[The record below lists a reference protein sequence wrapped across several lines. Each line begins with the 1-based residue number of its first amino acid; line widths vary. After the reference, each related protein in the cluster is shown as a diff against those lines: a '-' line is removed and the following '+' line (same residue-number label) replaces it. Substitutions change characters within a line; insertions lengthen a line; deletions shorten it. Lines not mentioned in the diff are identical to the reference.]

1 MDTPEEQSE
10 PRWLTAEERQAW
22 LTLSC
27 VIVRLGPALDAQ
39 LHRDAGISYFEY
51 MVMAALSEVP
61 QRTLRMSELADLAGG
76 SLSRLSQVV
85 TRLEKKDW
93 SAEPP
98 TPPTAAP
105 PSPSSPTMAGT
116 RSSPPPPDTS
126 PKSAG
131 SCSTPS
137 PKHKPTNSPTSPNE
151 SCESST
157 PTTGCSPAGTDPA
170 PEEGLRR
177 AALWTIGKQ
186 APAPADSAVCPTSRC
201 LVQATVLLS
210 HRRSRPI
217 AAGQ

>member
-85 TRLEKKDW
+85 TRLENKGLVRRTPDPADGRSTLAVLTDDGWDKIVATAPGHVTEVRRLVLDPLTRTQVRQLHEIATRIRQVVQPAG
-93 SAEPP
+93 SFP
-98 TPPTAAP
+98 TV
-105 PSPSSPTMAGT
+105 
-116 RSSPPPPDTS
+116 PPP
-126 PKSAG
+126 
-131 SCSTPS
+131 
-137 PKHKPTNSPTSPNE
+137 
-151 SCESST
+151 
-157 PTTGCSPAGTDPA
+157 GTA
-170 PEEGLRR
+170 
-177 AALWTIGKQ
+177 
-186 APAPADSAVCPTSRC
+186 
-201 LVQATVLLS
+201 
-210 HRRSRPI
+210 
-217 AAGQ
+217 